1 MNILN
6 DYFNILTFQ
15 LSICLKFK
23 ISKAHH
29 HLFFICICKINST
42 DEKIE
47 GEDKTNKKPNK
58 KHSIKP
64 SVELRIERKG

>member
-6 DYFNILTFQ
+6 DYFNILIFQ

-29 HLFFICICKINST
+29 HGFFICICKINRIG
-42 DEKIE
+42 EKIE
-47 GEDKTNKKPNK
+47 GEDKTNQEPNK

-64 SVELRIERKG
+64 SAKLRTERKG